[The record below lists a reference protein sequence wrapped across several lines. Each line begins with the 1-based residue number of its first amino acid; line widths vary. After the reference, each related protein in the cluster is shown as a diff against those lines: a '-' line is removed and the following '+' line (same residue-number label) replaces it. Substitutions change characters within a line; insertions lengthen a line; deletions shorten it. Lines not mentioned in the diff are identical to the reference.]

1 MKCCTQAT
9 LGILS
14 IFPQKWAWLPR
25 HALPNGAHF
34 IDQVV
39 CKVIFI
45 FNVCIVI
52 REPWVK
58 EHSHC
63 LVVVVGCNVP
73 SSVGGQVDMVMELS
87 HREVGRQSDTEPEL

>member
-1 MKCCTQAT
+1 MMVSVDK
-9 LGILS
+9 LGDSCDALLYTYLS

-45 FNVCIVI
+45 FNICIVI
-52 REPWVK
+52 YDEEESFYVSTFM
-58 EHSHC
+58 H
-63 LVVVVGCNVP
+63 
-73 SSVGGQVDMVMELS
+73 Q
-87 HREVGRQSDTEPEL
+87 